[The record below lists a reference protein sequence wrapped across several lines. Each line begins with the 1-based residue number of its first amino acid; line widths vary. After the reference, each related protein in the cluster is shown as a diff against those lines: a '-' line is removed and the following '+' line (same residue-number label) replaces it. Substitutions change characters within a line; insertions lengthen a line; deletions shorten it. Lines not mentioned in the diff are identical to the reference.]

1 MKALKPL
8 IAGLVIA
15 LVSEILI
22 FNFRVLFSIGYEP
35 MEVDFYTS
43 VSDEGEVTT
52 VFIDGLGTDVKSLY
66 MDVDTAVNCPVSYS
80 ISLTDEGNF
89 YEYALPEGHIVSSSE
104 LTKYTDIHAYGKV
117 KDLRIEFKPY
127 DPSSFSVNKIS
138 VNARKPFCFSVGR
151 MMLIFIL
158 ASAVLLPVRSNVKDK
173 IREYVLMALCAAVLI
188 LFGFKVTNSHVLYN
202 ESTKPHQQQYKE
214 LAHAL
219 KEGRVYLPFEPSK
232 ELLNA
237 PNPYDTIYLQ
247 ANGIDYKADYV
258 LYDGKYY
265 VYFGIVP
272 EILTYFPAY
281 LLTGKDLPNHYAVF
295 IFYTLF
301 VLGVVL
307 LYREIR
313 NRFFPNVSSWAYL
326 IAVTSTVLFGPVA
339 YIYTTADLYSVPIM
353 AGMALSVLGLF
364 FYLKDKWL
372 SGSLLM
378 ALVAGCRP
386 QMVLFAALIV
396 PLVIKYI
403 KEKKLFSRES
413 VKRTVCFILPYVV
426 VALSLMYYNH
436 IRFGNIF
443 DFGATYSLT
452 NNDMNLR
459 GLSLSRMLIGLGT
472 FLFMPP
478 KIDGVFPFIHAN
490 DLSFSYMGRVVTEHF
505 YGGIIVSNALTLSV
519 FAIGEYKTKLR
530 TKKLMIPVIFA
541 LIFSGVIG
549 LFDASQAGILQRYT
563 ADMSLGII
571 LVTCVMIY
579 SISESLIEKFTAGVY
594 YKASVKEVFLKL
606 AFVLQAI
613 YALLVIANADSGIT
627 LIKYDPELFYRLAA
641 LFRI

>member
-22 FNFRVLFSIGYEP
+22 FNFRALFSIGYEP

-43 VSDEGEVTT
+43 VSDDTGVTT
-52 VFIDGLGTDVKSLY
+52 VSIDGLGTDVKSLY
-66 MDVDTAVNCPVSYS
+66 MDVDTAVNCPVSYL

-89 YEYALPEGHIVSSSE
+89 YEYALPEGHIVSSSK

-127 DPSSFSVNKIS
+127 DPSSFSINKIS

-173 IREYVLMALCAAVLI
+173 KREYVLMALCAAVLI

-219 KEGRVYLPFEPSK
+219 KEGRVCLPFEPSK

-326 IAVTSTVLFGPVA
+326 IAVISTVLFGPVA